1 MGHILCC
8 SCVTYQENLYTDSE
22 SYPCAQQKL
31 LIPIDLQQYKIPAV
45 LVPSVNFLTL
55 SKTDLLWRNGLISM
69 DDRHGIATFL
79 DNDTQPSDDLIA
91 YDLNRIRKLFN
102 CLYNLY
108 RTILYLYKATFDE

>member
-1 MGHILCC
+1 MKLTYEIFY
-8 SCVTYQENLYTDSE
+8 VTPEENLYTDSE

-91 YDLNRIRKLFN
+91 YDLNRIRKLFISAFQRVLFVF
-102 CLYNLY
+102 CRKYS
-108 RTILYLYKATFDE
+108 YL

>member
-1 MGHILCC
+1 MRCWP
-8 SCVTYQENLYTDSE
+8 CVTHKENLYTDSE

-91 YDLNRIRKLFN
+91 YDLNRIRKLFRCFFAIIPDN
-102 CLYNLY
+102 FIPPL
-108 RTILYLYKATFDE
+108 K